1 VTGHEAA
8 AHGEDVTSM
17 VLTRAVAKAVDLPL
31 IAAGGFADG
40 AGLVAALSLG
50 ADGVAMGTRFAATR
64 ESGLHPSVKKV
75 ITEKGQEETLYTRNF
90 DGMPA
95 RIMKTPRSVALTRRP
110 MSFPETAFRALRSA
124 RAMGLP
130 LRQVARSLVTQL
142 DRTRL
147 LSYFGAAIPL
157 VERATIE
164 GDVETGVQFIGQ
176 SQGLVGD
183 VPSVEELVARIVDEA
198 AQASAAVTAALCGP
212 GEVS

>member
-1 VTGHEAA
+1 
-8 AHGEDVTSM
+8 
-17 VLTRAVAKAVDLPL
+17 
-31 IAAGGFADG
+31 
-40 AGLVAALSLG
+40 
-50 ADGVAMGTRFAATR
+50 VAMGTRFAATR

-110 MSFPETAFRALRSA
+110 MSFPETALRALRSA

-183 VPSVEELVARIVDEA
+183 VPSVGELVARIVDEA
-198 AQASAAVTAALCGP
+198 AQASGAVTEAVCSP
-212 GEVS
+212 GAVS